1 MISRF
6 SMTTFK
12 LRQTAV
18 AALFVALGTTC
29 MAQGK
34 HGQPSSGGGAPHPSN
49 VGGGAPHVPNYGG
62 SSAPHAPNYG
72 GGAPNYGGSNGVR
85 PGGMPQQGGQQMSG
99 RPGGN
104 GFAGQS
110 GQSQGAVIGP
120 QRPRGEHLGQWMQQ
134 HQNLSPQQQQKALQK
149 EPGFNQLPQQTQ
161 QRMEDRL
168 NRLNSMPPQQREKVI
183 QRGEAM
189 ERLSPQQRVQV
200 RGAMGQLSALPDDRR
215 RAVARTFRELRSM
228 PPEQQNQMLNSPQYH
243 QQFSDQERGTLGN
256 LLSVSPMLPQNQ

>member
-1 MISRF
+1 MNSRF
-6 SMTTFK
+6 SITTFK
-12 LRQTAV
+12 LRQTAA
-18 AALFVALGTTC
+18 AALFVALGMTC
-29 MAQGK
+29 MAQGNRNRNA
-34 HGQPSSGGGAPHPSN
+34 QGGGVPHQPN
-49 VGGGAPHVPNYGG
+49 FGGGGGHVPNYGG
-62 SSAPHAPNYG
+62 GAPHAPNYG
-72 GGAPNYGGSNGVR
+72 GGSNVR
-85 PGGMPQQGGQQMSG
+85 PAMPQGGQQQING

-110 GQSQGAVIGP
+110 GQGAVIGP
-120 QRPRGEHLGQWMQQ
+120 QRPRGEHLDQWMQQ
-134 HQNLSPQQQQKALQK
+134 HQNLSPQQQQRALQK

-161 QRMEDRL
+161 QRMTERL
-168 NRLNSMPPQQREKVI
+168 NRLNSMSPQQREKVI

-200 RGAMGQLSALPDDRR
+200 RGAMGQLSALPEDRR
-215 RAVARTFRELRSM
+215 RAVARSFRELRAM